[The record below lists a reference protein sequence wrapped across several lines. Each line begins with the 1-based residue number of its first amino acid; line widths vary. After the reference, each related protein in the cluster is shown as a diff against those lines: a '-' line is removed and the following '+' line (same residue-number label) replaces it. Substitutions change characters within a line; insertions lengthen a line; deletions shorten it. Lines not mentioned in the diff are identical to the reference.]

1 MIDEHAI
8 YWHYVTALPT
18 LLERGL
24 RVSAAEQTITAG
36 RGGVTAVLQVTR
48 PGQQLYERS
57 NSEAVLQAAQRS

>member
-8 YWHYVTALPT
+8 YWHYERVLPT

-24 RVSAAEQTITAG
+24 RLSAAEQTITAG